1 MPFRVNFVKE
11 TLNFFVASDT
21 QLVIENKNPGTGQT
35 IGDPYIQAFTGS
47 IKAGNPFTITA
58 ANVPTP
64 SNLSN
69 PYIIRVLVAD
79 PLDQE
84 TILIYGCANATIG
97 EALGEEA

>member
-1 MPFRVNFVKE
+1 MIDAIPRQLRKRDTKFV
-11 TLNFFVASDT
+11 SC
-21 QLVIENKNPGTGQT
+21 TGQT